1 MQYIYTECTLP
12 SNGLIYKTKTVHLRP
27 KTIFDIKTLLNN
39 PVFML
44 KSEIDA
50 LNNCISPEDNIDVYD
65 LVNADVV
72 YLLYK
77 LRSMSDDC
85 LNLEIKGK
93 QYTVKISDLEVK
105 YLDEYN
111 TEITLPESKIPVRL
125 KLQTIGDIFGLS
137 NARDEFMRKYPE
149 YRGDALNTISIL
161 NSIDTFGTSVSSEHI
176 RNGLEQLS
184 WKDSLYLIQAI
195 EDLNKLDFG
204 IKEQVELDVEGEKV
218 TIPLQITEQF
228 FRPTI

>member
-39 PVFML
+39 PIFML

-50 LNNCISPEDNIDVYD
+50 LNNCISPEDNINVYD

-111 TEITLPESKIPVRL
+111 TEITLP
-125 KLQTIGDIFGLS
+125 
-137 NARDEFMRKYPE
+137 
-149 YRGDALNTISIL
+149 
-161 NSIDTFGTSVSSEHI
+161 
-176 RNGLEQLS
+176 
-184 WKDSLYLIQAI
+184 
-195 EDLNKLDFG
+195 
-204 IKEQVELDVEGEKV
+204 
-218 TIPLQITEQF
+218 
-228 FRPTI
+228 

>member
-44 KSEIDA
+44 KSEIDT
-50 LNNCISPEDNIDVYD
+50 LNNCISPEDSINVYD

-93 QYTVKISDLEVK
+93 QYTVKISDLDVK
-105 YLDEYN
+105 YLDKYN
-111 TEITLPESKIPVRL
+111 TEITLPESKIPVHL

-137 NARDEFMRKYPE
+137 DARDEFMRKYPE
-149 YRGDALNTISIL
+149 YRGDALNMISII
-161 NSIDTFGTSVSSEHI
+161 NSIDIFGTSVNSEYI